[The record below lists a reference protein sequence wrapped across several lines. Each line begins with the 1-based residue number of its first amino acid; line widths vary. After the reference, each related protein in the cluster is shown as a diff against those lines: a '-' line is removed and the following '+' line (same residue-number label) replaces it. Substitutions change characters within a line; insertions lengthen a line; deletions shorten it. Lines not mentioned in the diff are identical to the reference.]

1 MLVKRSLKRVGKSFV
16 VCLAFFMA
24 CLVWM
29 PSMVQAFT
37 VNVVDQD
44 GNPVNGFRW
53 LVEEDTTN
61 VVTPGTFSARTLGV
75 NIHGTYAPVATKGR
89 SSTSSANIN
98 VSSDK
103 RWLVSVLPDSDTS
116 GSPRFTMSG
125 KLVEAGVG
133 NVTAVVNKAPIGTS
147 RPDLCLYFPG
157 YCAHQQCTR
166 SRRTGPF

>member
-61 VVTPGTFSARTLGV
+61 VVTPGTVFGKDPWREHPRNLCARCHQGSLEHELG
-75 NIHGTYAPVATKGR
+75 K
-89 SSTSSANIN
+89 
-98 VSSDK
+98 
-103 RWLVSVLPDSDTS
+103 
-116 GSPRFTMSG
+116 
-125 KLVEAGVG
+125 
-133 NVTAVVNKAPIGTS
+133 
-147 RPDLCLYFPG
+147 
-157 YCAHQQCTR
+157 HQCELR
-166 SRRTGPF
+166 

>member
-16 VCLAFFMA
+16 VCLALFMA

-98 VSSDK
+98 VSSDQ
-103 RWLVSVLPDSDTS
+103 
-116 GSPRFTMSG
+116 TMACFRSSRRRHHWRPPLYHERQACRG
-125 KLVEAGVG
+125 RSWGCNGGGQQERGCQD
-133 NVTAVVNKAPIGTS
+133 
-147 RPDLCLYFPG
+147 RPDFSLCFPG
-157 YCAHQQCTR
+157 YCPYQ
-166 SRRTGPF
+166 